1 MLYNILN
8 SLVFIYHKIEAIDIN
23 SACKIP
29 SDQRQFSFI
38 SLIYVL
44 K

>member
-29 SDQRQFSFI
+29 SDQRQFH
-38 SLIYVL
+38 LYR
-44 K
+44 